1 MDKVAQ
7 ATRDIANRLR
17 SARIGAGATLAS
29 VARQAG
35 LSESFL
41 SRLERGQAVASIAN
55 LIQLAEAL
63 GLGLH
68 ELFQSASA
76 PARTRV
82 AVHRGGGAS
91 LKDVA
96 ATGYRFRPLGGGAP
110 LDRLEVFHLVFPRA
124 KGMPATVSHPGQEHC
139 YVLSGEVLFHVD
151 GVAHRLGPGDGI
163 LIDSQLPHRAENAGR
178 GQAHVLMT
186 VARPAESSDV
196 PDWWHLAT
204 STEKEK
210 ARP

>member
-1 MDKVAQ
+1 MEQHHRILVTLPHREVVQ
-7 ATRDIANRLR
+7 ADAIDVHKLAVEYRLALLRDDDERVEVR
-17 SARIGAGATLAS
+17 VSTAGAHVVLAIAPDGDLAAE
-29 VARQAG
+29 VFFLRMLAG
-35 LSESFL
+35 KYLPVPRLIAHDLSCALVPFTYALESY
-41 SRLERGQAVASIAN
+41 A
-55 LIQLAEAL
+55 
-63 GLGLH
+63 
-68 ELFQSASA
+68 
-76 PARTRV
+76 
-82 AVHRGGGAS
+82 
-91 LKDVA
+91 
-96 ATGYRFRPLGGGAP
+96 GGAP
-110 LDRLEVFHLVFPRA
+110 LDRLDDVHLVFPRA

-151 GVAHRLGPGDGI
+151 GVAHRLKPGDGI